1 MPLSSFIGS
10 ENWGVQQKVPNS
22 VKTRHFIQL
31 RNERML
37 SSSSRR
43 LRCRCYTAAEL
54 FNRTFGPDPLPI
66 RIRIRIPKC
75 TPSPNPVADP
85 NNWASFSTET
95 KFTSNSAEEDEET
108 LVSQI
113 LSAIENAPTLLESL
127 HNKGLF
133 FSPEL
138 YNRVLITASQR
149 NDLYLVTQILKVA
162 IASEIQPLNS
172 DCYLTVAKAFA
183 KTDDCEEELLNFTK
197 QVLESTSPSMTVL
210 NRLLCAFGQIKETE
224 KAVLMFA
231 QVKDLNFAP
240 DLYTYNTVFEILGRA
255 GRTDEMLGLFESM
268 KEAGIDP
275 DLVSYN
281 TVINHVRKFGEV
293 DMCLLYFKEMGE
305 KGVEP
310 DLLTYTA
317 VIDGLGR
324 SGNIEESFKFFCEM
338 KERRI
343 RPSLY
348 LYRAVISNL
357 KKMGK
362 LEMATTVME
371 EMKLCASKR
380 NKRK

>member
-1 MPLSSFIGS
+1 
-10 ENWGVQQKVPNS
+10 
-22 VKTRHFIQL
+22 
-31 RNERML
+31 ML
-37 SSSSRR
+37 CSSSRR
-43 LRCRCYTAAEL
+43 LRCKCYTAAEL
-54 FNRTFGPDPLPI
+54 CNRTFGPDPLP
-66 RIRIRIPKC
+66 IRIRIPKC

-95 KFTSNSAEEDEET
+95 KFTSNSSEEDEET

-113 LSAIENAPTLLESL
+113 LSHIENAPTLLESL
-127 HNKGLF
+127 HNKRLF
-133 FSPEL
+133 LSPKS
-138 YNRVLITASQR
+138 YNRVLITASER
-149 NDLYLVTQILKVA
+149 NDLYLVTQIFKVA
-162 IASEIQPLNS
+162 IASGVDASGIQPLNS

-183 KTDDCEEELLNFTK
+183 KTDDCEEALLNFTK
-197 QVLESTSPSMTVL
+197 EVLESTSPSMTVL
-210 NRLLCAFGQIKETE
+210 NRLLYAFGQCKETE
-224 KAVLMFA
+224 KAVLVFA

-240 DLYTYNTVFEILGRA
+240 DLYTYNTVIAILGRA

-281 TVINHVRKFGEV
+281 TVINLVRKFGEV
-293 DMCLLYFKEMGE
+293 GRCLLYFKEMGE

-324 SGNIEESFKFFCEM
+324 SGNIDESFKFFCEM

-362 LEMATTVME
+362 LEMVATVME

-380 NKRK
+380 NKGE